1 MEASSLKSRSLLIKA
16 TNLEEKEKE
25 KSLDPAAKVEHVS
38 QGYQIFDIFVVLILA
53 SQMYWYSTSI
63 SVR

>member
-16 TNLEEKEKE
+16 TNLEEKAKE

-53 SQMYWYSTSI
+53 S
-63 SVR
+63 